1 MDEVTLRRMTVAEF
15 FDWEPGDLSR
25 PRIHATALS
34 TTALSAAAFTAA
46 PTSSPG
52 VTSCIVIAVP
62 GLDPRIDPAIQ
73 ATGELLRITNKI
85 GALRPSG
92 LTPI

>member
-25 PRIHATALS
+25 PRIHA
-34 TTALSAAAFTAA
+34 TALSAAAFTAA